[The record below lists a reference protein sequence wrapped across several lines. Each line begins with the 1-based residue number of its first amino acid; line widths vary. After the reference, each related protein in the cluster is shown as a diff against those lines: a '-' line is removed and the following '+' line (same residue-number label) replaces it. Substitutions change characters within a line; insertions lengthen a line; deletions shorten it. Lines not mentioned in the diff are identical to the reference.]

1 MLNYIYAWILNLFF
15 QEKYEAVV
23 EKNTRLE
30 EQMTALSTSFLCL
43 KVQFIRCINQLHDE

>member
-1 MLNYIYAWILNLFF
+1 LDIESVL

-30 EQMTALSTSFLCL
+30 EQMTALSTSFLSL
-43 KVQFIRCINQLHDE
+43 KVHFI